1 MFCRGVEK
9 VLGHEC
15 TEGARCHKGQDGLRM
30 LAECYGGFTPGF
42 DTKERKE
49 TKAGLAELS

>member
-1 MFCRGVEK
+1 VEK
-9 VLGHEC
+9 VLGHER

-49 TKAGLAELS
+49 TKAVRAELS